1 MKIVIDATALLLRSA
16 GVKSVLYHWL
26 HALQALAGA
35 DSVVAYPPMPEVG
48 GLDHEG
54 SVAGRWPTL
63 RGIVMAVANQRARE
77 LGVEASQCIIS
88 IAQASYGGESHWR
101 VNYGAKEFVGR
112 RGGDLVID
120 VNPGDC
126 TIAKVLRGQ

>member
-1 MKIVIDATALLLRSA
+1 MEC
-16 GVKSVLYHWL
+16 SVNANLPDEVL
-26 HALQALAGA
+26 NDALAVSLA
-35 DSVVAYPPMPEVG
+35 QM
-48 GLDHEG
+48 
-54 SVAGRWPTL
+54 
-63 RGIVMAVANQRARE
+63 MAVANQRARE

-88 IAQASYGGESHWR
+88 IAQPSCGGESHWR